1 MEFNIFP
8 VFGWL
13 WPTQKALKPTK
24 FVNVHNLSV
33 LNYVTVL
40 FCCTS
45 VLFLRDLVDTKIICE
60 KRHRSVISTEAD
72 Y

>member
-8 VFGWL
+8 CPAGYGL
-13 WPTQKALKPTK
+13 LRKPTK
-24 FVNVHNLSV
+24 FVNVHNLPV